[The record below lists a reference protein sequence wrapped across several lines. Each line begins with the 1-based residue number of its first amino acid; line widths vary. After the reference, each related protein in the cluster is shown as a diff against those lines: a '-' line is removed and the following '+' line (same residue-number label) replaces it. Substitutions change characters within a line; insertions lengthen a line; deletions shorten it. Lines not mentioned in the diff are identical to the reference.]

1 MVPGVLEIMLGLG
14 TNVDVAG
21 GKTYVLLPI
30 EISWGTSICKG
41 KKKVFVKIVSSKQKV
56 ASMASMILL
65 NLFKCGDFG
74 VIVIFKTL
82 KKLVDI
88 RHLFWFGFVMKQQLR
103 SIYY

>member
-1 MVPGVLEIMLGLG
+1 
-14 TNVDVAG
+14 
-21 GKTYVLLPI
+21 
-30 EISWGTSICKG
+30 
-41 KKKVFVKIVSSKQKV
+41 
-56 ASMASMILL
+56 MASMILL

>member
-1 MVPGVLEIMLGLG
+1 
-14 TNVDVAG
+14 
-21 GKTYVLLPI
+21 
-30 EISWGTSICKG
+30 
-41 KKKVFVKIVSSKQKV
+41 
-56 ASMASMILL
+56 MASMILL

-103 SIYY
+103 SIYYRISQHFAQRAQQNRIRIVYRIFNVNFTRVKQIMAFFEPPQRMTYFLENISA